1 MLITEKTITVTNAV
15 VKLDSNE
22 IASLVDVHDII
33 DCYLLMLND
42 NDAEQMHSPL
52 TGELID
58 RDDLRRVMGVISG
71 LTHCREWVL
80 E

>member
-1 MLITEKTITVTNAV
+1 MLVAEKKITVTNAV